1 MANEEKNDDSRIEEP
16 GTSRRDVLKGAAAGA
31 AALGVVSGGVAS
43 AHEAPSSNPYG
54 PRPGGGISLPDY
66 YQP

>member
-1 MANEEKNDDSRIEEP
+1 MANQDTKDGSRTEKP
-16 GTSRRDVLKGAAAGA
+16 GTSRRDVLKGAATGA
-31 AALGVVSGGVAS
+31 AALGVVSAGVAS